1 MKVLTN
7 YLKIDNFLQ
16 LSVKRNQFTLT
27 YVGVRFTT
35 DRTLLL
41 YTLAGF
47 FIKEYTKKSL
57 VGLNPFIIGLMQE
70 TFTSENK
77 S

>member
-7 YLKIDNFLQ
+7 YLIIDNFLQ

-41 YTLAGF
+41 HTLAGF
-47 FIKEYTKKSL
+47 LIKEYTKKSL
-57 VGLNPFIIGLMQE
+57 VGLSPFIIGLMQE